1 MNEPGSWV
9 GVGYTSAKWSPPTA
23 YHQEPQGGGHA
34 ETEEALAPSGS
45 LQLITSPH
53 LSAEG
58 SVSGGSQRS
67 EVVGVLTLQGP
78 RTCDVGRQHLFPSSP
93 ACTCMGGFSY
103 FSSLNQ
109 EMGTG

>member
-1 MNEPGSWV
+1 MIQAHGKGLGIHLLSGHLLLPITRSLKE
-9 GVGYTSAKWSPPTA
+9 AD
-23 YHQEPQGGGHA
+23 HA

-78 RTCDVGRQHLFPSSP
+78 RTCDVGRQHLFPVLP
-93 ACTCMGGFSY
+93 CY
-103 FSSLNQ
+103 F
-109 EMGTG
+109 